1 MARVAPRLILL
12 PAGADLADA
21 FARDL
26 IERTRAQLPDLS
38 TITVVLP
45 SAAAMPRLR
54 RRLAHHAGRGLLG
67 PRLATLAAFAA
78 PETGGQSPSAL
89 ECRLLLTEA
98 LRRHRDIFPGQ
109 DNAHVAEALFELF
122 EELTANHVDPGADE
136 AAFRERLGRA
146 YGAPAVEWLSREA
159 RIVHRL
165 WQAFGQDSASR
176 SPAALHLRALREA
189 LAHATTA
196 APLHLVGIDAPSR
209 AERAVLADALR
220 DGHAEWWL
228 AGRERGHDGAA
239 IAALVQS
246 LGVEPER
253 RAASPG
259 PLAALLD
266 AAFDTEEKKDKK
278 GTQPFSDP
286 STEKGLRPLFGVVEA
301 GSAEHEA
308 RCVDLAVRQALL
320 AGTRDIV
327 VLTQD
332 RRLARR
338 LRALL
343 ERAGVALQDYG
354 GWALS
359 TSRAAA
365 ALDAWLECIEG
376 RFRFRPL
383 LDLLKSGFVEVDA
396 HALDRLERKLVFGE
410 GIDGGLP
417 ALLAAAHSRPLEAL
431 LKQLRDAAFSLPRD
445 GAAIEAQRWSELL
458 QRSLDGTGLRA
469 RLDADSAGAAL
480 LRVLAQ
486 LGTAFARVPLALRWD
501 EFRALLDAALE
512 RATFSPEAATG
523 TVRLLTLDQAQPPAC
538 ELLIVAGATREQLP
552 GNAPRLPFFSQAV
565 RAELGLPDWRAQ
577 RDLALARLR
586 NALDGAR
593 QVLVTYAAGSE
604 EEPAQLS
611 PWIEAIEA
619 QAARAGVSLRDAQL
633 PRLAAG
639 GACEVGDA
647 AAQTATPQPRPAP
660 SAPAALL
667 PERLSATAHQA
678 LLDCPYRFF
687 ARSVLR
693 LGAEHAPDEDPNR
706 ADYGDRVHRILEAFA
721 QAVPGMPPPFAE
733 RIHAASRDRAHACL
747 EEIADAVF
755 APDLSRRALA
765 LTWKA
770 EFRAAIPGLLD
781 WMASRPM
788 LRAVSAEV
796 ELTRDLE
803 GQSLHGYIDRLET
816 RANGTQVVVDYKTGK
831 IPKEAD
837 IVAGEAVQLLH
848 YALLDPAIVAVEYR
862 PLRKGEKPQVYED
875 DLPQLRDAVRARLA
889 GALRAVRAGA
899 PLPAQG
905 DEAVCK
911 HCDYSGLCRR
921 EDWRE

>member
-26 IERTRAQLPDLS
+26 VERSRGQLPDLS
-38 TITVVLP
+38 TVTVVLP

-78 PETGGQSPSAL
+78 PEAGGQSPSAL
-89 ECRLLLTEA
+89 ECRLLLTDA
-98 LRRHRDIFPGQ
+98 LRRHRDLFQGQ

-122 EELTANHVDPGADE
+122 EELTANQVDPGADE
-136 AAFRERLGRA
+136 GAFRERLGRA

-165 WQAFGQDSASR
+165 WQAFGQDSAGR
-176 SPAALHLRALREA
+176 SPAALHLGALREA
-189 LAHATTA
+189 LGHATPA
-196 APLHLVGIDAPSR
+196 APLYLVGVDAPSR
-209 AERAVLADALR
+209 AELALLADALR
-220 DGHAEWWL
+220 EGRVQWWL

-239 IAALVQS
+239 LAALVQS

-253 RAASPG
+253 RAATPG

-266 AAFDTEEKKDKK
+266 AAFATEEEKVSDTFLK
-278 GTQPFSDP
+278 GVC
-286 STEKGLRPLFGVVEA
+286 PLFRVVEA

-396 HALDRLERKLVFGE
+396 HALARLERHLVYGE

-417 ALLAAAHSRPLEAL
+417 ALLAAAHSKPLEAL

-458 QRSLDGTGLRA
+458 QRSLDNTGLRE

-501 EFRALLDAALE
+501 DFRALLDAALE
-512 RATFSPEAATG
+512 RATFSPEAAPG
-523 TVRLLTLDQAQPPAC
+523 TVRLLTLEQAQPLAC

-586 NALDGAR
+586 NALDGAP

-619 QAARAGVSLRDAQL
+619 EAARAGLSLRDAQL

-687 ARSVLR
+687 SRSVLK

-733 RIHAASRDRAHACL
+733 RINVNSRERARTRL

-770 EFRAAIPGLLD
+770 EFRAAIPALLD

-788 LRAVSAEV
+788 LREARAEV
-796 ELTRDLE
+796 ELSRDLE

-816 RANGTQVVVDYKTGK
+816 RTNGTQVVVDYKTGK

-889 GALRAVRAGA
+889 GTLRAVRAGA

-905 DEAVCK
+905 DESVCK